1 MHAHVHTYAHMIIQP
16 KCIHAPA
23 NKHKHTLIII
33 IIINMNVE
41 GDLYIG

>member
-33 IIINMNVE
+33 IIIIIIIIFFM
-41 GDLYIG
+41 G